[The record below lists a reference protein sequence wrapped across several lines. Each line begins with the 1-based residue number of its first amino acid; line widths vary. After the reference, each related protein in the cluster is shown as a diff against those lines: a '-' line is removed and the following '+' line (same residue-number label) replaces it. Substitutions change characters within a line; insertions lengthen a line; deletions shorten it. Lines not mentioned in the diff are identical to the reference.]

1 MNGGLKKGRK
11 SKKSM
16 KTKNL
21 FVNFSSLCAL
31 FRLLSW
37 IYGCH
42 QKEGKLRQRIYV
54 NKKCKQT
61 SYTKLIDINNKPQE
75 DRRFDSDATFVRQN
89 LEFFLF
95 DNLTDFK
102 QYYGVKMLDIKRY
115 IGTCRIF
122 RSRLF

>member
-1 MNGGLKKGRK
+1 M
-11 SKKSM
+11 
-16 KTKNL
+16 
-21 FVNFSSLCAL
+21 NFSSLCAL

-42 QKEGKLRQRIYV
+42 QKEGKFWQRIYV

-75 DRRFDSDATFVRQN
+75 DRHFDSDATFVRQN
-89 LEFFLF
+89 LDSFLF

-115 IGTCRIF
+115 IGTWHVQDF
-122 RSRLF
+122 PVKAFLSGAYLAS